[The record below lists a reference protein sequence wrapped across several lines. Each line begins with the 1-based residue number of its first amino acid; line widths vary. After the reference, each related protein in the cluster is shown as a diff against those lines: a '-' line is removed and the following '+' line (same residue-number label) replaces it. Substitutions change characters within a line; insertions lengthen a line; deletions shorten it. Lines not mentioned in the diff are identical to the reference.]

1 MPATTGEENMM
12 SVVLNVVR
20 AGRRSGAGAIG
31 LLAASAIA
39 LAAITPAKAEPTK
52 IRIGYDT
59 IPLHIIPVIF
69 RMPELQK
76 HNGKEYTLEF
86 FRFKGSP
93 LQVQALAAGEV
104 DIAALAF
111 STFATAITTAKLP
124 IKGIADLAQDGPWYS
139 QVFGVKADSSIKKI
153 EDLKGKTIATNAIGG
168 ATDMAARSMLVKH
181 GLTPDKDV
189 RIIEASFGAMPA
201 MVRQGKID
209 VGAFPAPI
217 WAVHSKQGDLRPL
230 FRQSD
235 GLGDQQF
242 LLYAAK
248 DEFIKKNRKALV
260 AFYEDY
266 LRGLKAVL
274 DPKNR
279 AKVLETVAKVAEAP
293 VKNFQDWA
301 LLEGKDYYHSPD
313 GKINAK
319 ALQSNINTLKNLGL
333 LKQTLDVAPHIDN
346 SLLEEAAK
354 RL

>member
-1 MPATTGEENMM
+1 M
-12 SVVLNVVR
+12 SIISNIVGAWRRGSLGAACVL
-20 AGRRSGAGAIG
+20 AAGAV
-31 LLAASAIA
+31 A
-39 LAAITPAKAEPTK
+39 LATVVPAKAEPAK

-86 FRFKGSP
+86 FRFRGSP
-93 LQVQALAAGEV
+93 LQVQALAADEI
-104 DIAALAF
+104 DIAALSF
-111 STFATAITTAKLP
+111 STFATSINTAKLP

-139 QVFGVKADSSIKKI
+139 QVFAVKKDSPVKKV
-153 EDLKGKTIATNAIGG
+153 EDLKGKTLAVNAFGG
-168 ATDMAARSMLVKH
+168 GSDMAARSVLVKH

-201 MVRQGKID
+201 MVRQGRVDI
-209 VGAFPAPI
+209 ATFPAPI

-235 GLGDQQF
+235 GLGTQQF
-242 LLYAAK
+242 LLYVAK
-248 DEFIKKNRKALV
+248 DEFIQKNRKALV

-279 AKVLETVAKVAEAP
+279 TKVLETVSKVAGSP
-293 VKNFQDWA
+293 VKNFEEWA

-319 ALQSNINTLKNLGL
+319 ALQSNINSLKELGL

-346 SLLEEAAK
+346 SLLDEAAK